1 MMELRRVEKMSA
13 TVAPAIQHSVLL
25 SGIDWRTY
33 SGLLRLLGERPIHL
47 TYDRGELEIMTL
59 SPEHERYKHLIG
71 RLIEALADELSIAIA
86 GFGSMTFRRKRKQ
99 RGLEPDECYWI
110 ANEPAVRGKYHLDF
124 RVDPPPDLVVEV
136 DVTSSSLD
144 RMSIYAALGVSEVW
158 RFDGRALTFSE
169 LRRNGKYAPIA
180 GSTAFPG
187 VGSSDVEG
195 FLAQNQQ
202 FDETSVIRQFRAW
215 VRQRVAGGGST
226 QP

>member
-1 MMELRRVEKMSA
+1 MMSA
-13 TVAPAIQHSVLL
+13 TLAPTIQHSVLL

-71 RLIEALADELSIAIA
+71 RLIEALADELAIAIA

-110 ANEPAVRGKYHLDF
+110 ANEPAIRGKYQLDF

-144 RMSIYAALGVSEVW
+144 RMSIYAVLGVPEVW
-158 RFDGRALTFSE
+158 RFSGRTLTFNE
-169 LRRNGKYAPIA
+169 LRANGKYATIA
-180 GSTAFPG
+180 GSKAFPG
-187 VGSSDVEG
+187 VSSSDVEG
-195 FLAQNQQ
+195 FLAQHQQ
-202 FDETSVIRQFRAW
+202 LDETSVIRQFRAW
-215 VRQRVAGGGST
+215 VRQRVAGGRSA
-226 QP
+226 PP